1 MLPAS
6 ASLTIYLWCLE
17 TAWKSEFIYLW
28 CRISSWH
35 WQLSASSPGQGSLQ
49 DCCRPERLPRMPRRA
64 VPIPGHSDGQRN
76 KIIEQKFSLSFIT
89 PEQGWG
95 AVQFLCCAISQQISV
110 HEAPLC
116 VLLGL
121 EMLYSSSKLTFVLML
136 SAWCVFRVWLRFICV
151 SFKIIL
157 GSCVLTLS

>member
-1 MLPAS
+1 MTNATGICVPYHMFVMPWDC
-6 ASLTIYLWCLE
+6 I
-17 TAWKSEFIYLW
+17 KSRFIYLW

-35 WQLSASSPGQGSLQ
+35 WQLPASSLGQGSQ
-49 DCCRPERLPRMPRRA
+49 RDCCRSVRLPHMPRRA

-76 KIIEQKFSLSFIT
+76 KIIEQKLSLSFIT

-136 SAWCVFRVWLRFICV
+136 SAWCVFRVWLR
-151 SFKIIL
+151 
-157 GSCVLTLS
+157 LTVYHSRSYWVRVC